1 MNPTFGGVYRA
12 ATRSNHG
19 TEVKGAHFNFERRVL
34 TLSLVPECVF
44 CWLAAADNFDE
55 VKDDL

>member
-34 TLSLVPECVF
+34 TLSLVTECVF
-44 CWLAAADNFDE
+44 AGSLLLTILT
-55 VKDDL
+55 K